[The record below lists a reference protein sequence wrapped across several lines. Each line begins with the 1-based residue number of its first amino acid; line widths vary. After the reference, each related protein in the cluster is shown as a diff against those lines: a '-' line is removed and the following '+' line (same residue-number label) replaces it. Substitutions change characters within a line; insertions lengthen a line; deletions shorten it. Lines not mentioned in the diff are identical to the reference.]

1 MLPYILL
8 AEDDPEDRSS
18 FVNDFEKQ
26 IVFATVETVSDGQQL
41 LDFLAR
47 CRWDKLPSIILID
60 YKIPF
65 LTAPEILRQ
74 LSADARYSNIPK
86 YVWSGALLSEEIDRC
101 KQLGASSFFEK
112 PAGPRELEDFVRQ
125 IGELLNAELSVD

>member
-18 FVNDFEKQ
+18 FVSDFEKQ

-41 LDFLAR
+41 LDFLSR

-60 YKIPF
+60 YRIPIF
-65 LTAPEILRQ
+65 TAPEILRE
-74 LSADARYSNIPK
+74 LSADSRYSSIPK
-86 YVWSGALLSEEIDRC
+86 YVWSAALLSEEIDKC
-101 KQLGASSFFEK
+101 KQLGASSYFQK
-112 PAGPRELEDFVRQ
+112 PSGPSELEDFVRQ
-125 IGELLNAELSVD
+125 IGELLNAELGTD